1 MEGPVTRRLRAYWQL
16 EAANVLFVP
25 GFAIGLVFWA
35 GGTLTPALV
44 IAAVACAALLVVG
57 AVYWRAALRQLEG
70 SRGAMAAWL
79 PWLAAVEAP
88 TLALAVA
95 ALIATG
101 AEFALAGGGWT
112 PARIAATSLTAL
124 AVLEYVN
131 YYRVQLQHF
140 DNWADFKRLVSGRGF
155 RKAHLAR
162 DIHVWRRRRRAVR

>member
-1 MEGPVTRRLRAYWQL
+1 MANPVTRRLRAYWQM

-35 GGTLTPALV
+35 GGTLTPSLV
-44 IAAVACAALLVVG
+44 IAAFACAALLVVG
-57 AVYWRAALRQLEG
+57 AIYWRATLRQLEG
-70 SRGAMAAWL
+70 SPGGLASWI

-95 ALIATG
+95 AAIATG

-112 PARIAATSLTAL
+112 PARIAAASLTTL

-140 DNWADFKRLVSGRGF
+140 DNWADFKRLITGRGL
-155 RKAHLAR
+155 RQSHLAR
-162 DIHVWRRRRRAVR
+162 DIKAWRRRSRT